1 MQLLT
6 PVELPPQRLQLTPHS
21 KVMLAGSCFAEH
33 MGERLARCLGR
44 EQVCANPFGV
54 MYNPESLCGALADWM
69 QPEPPCWEED
79 MFQHP
84 DGGFRH
90 WHFATRFEAER
101 PDALREVLQEA
112 WQDGHRALAEADVL
126 LVTLST
132 DHAYFRV
139 GEEGRR
145 AVANCHKMPARLFH
159 ERVLSADAMLAAWRN
174 VLSRLLEQRPELEV
188 VLTVSPYRY
197 AKHGMHASALSKAR
211 LLLLAD
217 ALQQEFGRV
226 LYFPAFEIVTDEL
239 RDYRFYAPDMLHPS
253 EQAVDYVWQ
262 RFAEWAFTPQLAEFA
277 RERMQLLRDAGH
289 RPLHPGSEAHRHFLQ
304 RMLERREAFERKWK
318 RSLADA

>member
-21 KVMLAGSCFAEH
+21 KVVLAGSCFAEH

-44 EQVCANPFGV
+44 KQVCANPFGV

-69 QPEPPCWEED
+69 QPEAPHWEAD

-84 DGGFRH
+84 EGGYRH
-90 WHFATRFEAER
+90 WHFATRFEAES
-101 PDALREVLQEA
+101 PDALCGVLQEA
-112 WQDGHRALAEADVL
+112 WQEGHRALAEADVL
-126 LVTLST
+126 FVTLST
-132 DHAYFRV
+132 DHAYYRV
-139 GEEGRR
+139 GGESVR
-145 AVANCHKMPARLFH
+145 AVANCHKMPARLLH
-159 ERVLSADAMLAAWRN
+159 ERVLPPEAMLAAWRN
-174 VLSRLLEQRPELEV
+174 VLARLLAQRPELKV

-217 ALQQEFGRV
+217 ALQQEFDRV

-262 RFAEWAFTPQLAEFA
+262 RFAEWAFTPQLKEFA
-277 RERMQLLRDAGH
+277 RERMQLLRDAEH
-289 RPLHPGSEAHRHFLQ
+289 RPLHPDSEAHRHFLQ
-304 RMLERREAFERKWK
+304 RMRERREAFERKWK
-318 RSLADA
+318 RGLDDV